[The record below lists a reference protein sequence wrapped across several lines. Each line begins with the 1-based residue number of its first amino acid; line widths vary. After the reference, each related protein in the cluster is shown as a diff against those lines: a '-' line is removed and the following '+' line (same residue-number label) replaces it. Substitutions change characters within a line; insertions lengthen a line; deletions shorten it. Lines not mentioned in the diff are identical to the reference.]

1 MRAPSFARFTI
12 VTAKVAH
19 SSPLAEGMAGAEV
32 PSLDPGWLARLLAM
46 PEPPTPP
53 ARQKGCAAPGGPPAA
68 RFILRRD
75 HAEDDVVA
83 TRAQAVALP
92 SAAPAAPAGQGPS
105 DCRRSFA
112 APVFTRPASG
122 CWHTREGRTCL
133 AACSPVQNVGAGEA
147 GGAHREARA
156 HPV

>member
-32 PSLDPGWLARLLAM
+32 PPLDPGWLARLLAM
-46 PEPPTPP
+46 PDPPTPP
-53 ARQKGCAAPGGPPAA
+53 ARQKGCAAPGGPLPDLVCDE
-68 RFILRRD
+68 IMPY

-105 DCRRSFA
+105 DSRRSFA
-112 APVFTRPASG
+112 APVFTRPDSG
-122 CWHTREGRTCL
+122 CWHAREGRTCL

-147 GGAHREARA
+147 GGAHREA
-156 HPV
+156 